1 MNVSKD
7 KVISLTYE
15 LRAENNTGKVIEIV
29 KEDNPLNFIFG
40 AGYLLPKFE
49 SNLDGLKKGDSF
61 EFTLKSADAYGE
73 YDETAIIEV
82 PKNVFMVDG
91 KIEDSI
97 LKIGN
102 NIPMQDNQG
111 NRLNGKVL
119 EINDTA
125 VRMDFNHP
133 LAGTNLFF
141 TGNVFDIR
149 EATADELSQGL
160 HHSCC
165 ESEGDCQDG
174 GCDCGC
180 H

>member
-91 KIEDSI
+91 KIE
-97 LKIGN
+97 
-102 NIPMQDNQG
+102 
-111 NRLNGKVL
+111 
-119 EINDTA
+119 
-125 VRMDFNHP
+125 
-133 LAGTNLFF
+133 
-141 TGNVFDIR
+141 
-149 EATADELSQGL
+149 
-160 HHSCC
+160 
-165 ESEGDCQDG
+165 
-174 GCDCGC
+174 
-180 H
+180 